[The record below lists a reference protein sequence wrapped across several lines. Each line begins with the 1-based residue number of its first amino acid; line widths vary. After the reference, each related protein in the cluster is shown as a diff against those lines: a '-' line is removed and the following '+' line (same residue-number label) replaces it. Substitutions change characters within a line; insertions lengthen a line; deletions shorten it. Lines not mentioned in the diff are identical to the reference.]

1 MRALRT
7 FEFFV
12 MVLVLG
18 VVVCFAFELSKVKA
32 PIGDVFKGYLPSSTL
47 IKSQA

>member
-1 MRALRT
+1 
-7 FEFFV
+7 

-32 PIGDVFKGYLPSSTL
+32 PVADVFKGYLPSSTL